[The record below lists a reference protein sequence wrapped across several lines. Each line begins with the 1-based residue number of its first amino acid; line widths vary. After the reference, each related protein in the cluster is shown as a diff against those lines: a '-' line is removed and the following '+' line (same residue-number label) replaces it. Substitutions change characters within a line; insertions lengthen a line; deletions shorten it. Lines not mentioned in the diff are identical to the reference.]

1 MQKVGKDNTNWI
13 SDGVQATVGAITK
26 VLLLRLRG

>member
-1 MQKVGKDNTNWI
+1 MQKTGKDGTNWI

-26 VLLLRLRG
+26 VLLMLLRI